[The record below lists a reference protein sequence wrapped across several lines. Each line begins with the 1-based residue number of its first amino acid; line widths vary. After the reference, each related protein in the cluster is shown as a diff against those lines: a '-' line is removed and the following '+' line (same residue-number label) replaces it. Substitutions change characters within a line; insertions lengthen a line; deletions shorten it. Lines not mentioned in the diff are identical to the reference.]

1 MSSRQESGVRSQGS
15 GVRGQGSG
23 FGKRGFACGC
33 RPPTT
38 YYLLP
43 TLFRAVTAIAW
54 LIGLLASAL
63 PARVCR
69 AEESAVQRRQR
80 IEEMEPVEQKQLLR
94 QYKRFAALKPEEQEQ
109 LRELHRKLAGHANAD
124 QLRRVMRAYCEWLGS
139 LPADTRTELLHL
151 EPKERIERIREL
163 RAKEAERPSPKD
175 MEGLH
180 RWMKEYAED
189 PEHQERIFQVMFEAA
204 GSREPWMIDTTTMKE
219 RLEEM
224 KKKPEDRRIFARM
237 VLGRHMSRPGK
248 PDWLTEDD
256 LAEIRKNLSD
266 DTRKR
271 LEQKP
276 PAKQWETISSWFR
289 PSGGRSFSGR
299 RFRGGPPPKEI
310 QEQLD
315 QFFENELSP
324 KEREELLNLPP
335 DEMQRRL
342 QWMYFRRSSPMR
354 PMGPPHGRRP
364 NGRGSGPRGRPGP
377 PGDGRH
383 ERPSG
388 PGRPSEKPLRGSGP

>member
-1 MSSRQESGVRSQGS
+1 MSSRQGSGVRSQGS
-15 GVRGQGSG
+15 GFGERG
-23 FGKRGFACGC
+23 RACG
-33 RPPTT
+33 RRLPTT
-38 YYLLP
+38 DCLLP
-43 TLFRAVTAIAW
+43 TSLRAVTVVAW
-54 LIGLLASAL
+54 LTSLLASGL

-80 IEEMEPVEQKQLLR
+80 IENMEPAEQKQLLR
-94 QYKRFAALKPEEQEQ
+94 QHKRFTALKPEEREQ
-109 LRELHRKLAGHANAD
+109 LRELHRELAGRADAD

-139 LPADTRTELLHL
+139 LPAETRTELLHL

-204 GSREPWMIDTTTMKE
+204 GSRETWMIDKTKMKE
-219 RLEEM
+219 RLDEM
-224 KKKPEDRRIFARM
+224 KKKPGDRRIFARM
-237 VLGRHMSRPGK
+237 VLGRQMSRPGK

-276 PAKQWETISSWFR
+276 PAKQWETISSWVR
-289 PSGGRSFSGR
+289 SSVGRSFSGR

-315 QFFENELSP
+315 RFFEEELTP
-324 KEREELLNLPP
+324 EDREKLLNLPP

-342 QWMYFRRSSPMR
+342 QWMYFQRSSPMR
-354 PMGPPHGRRP
+354 PMGPPPHGRRP
-364 NGRGSGPRGRPGP
+364 DGRGPGPRGRSGP
-377 PGDGRH
+377 PDDGRR